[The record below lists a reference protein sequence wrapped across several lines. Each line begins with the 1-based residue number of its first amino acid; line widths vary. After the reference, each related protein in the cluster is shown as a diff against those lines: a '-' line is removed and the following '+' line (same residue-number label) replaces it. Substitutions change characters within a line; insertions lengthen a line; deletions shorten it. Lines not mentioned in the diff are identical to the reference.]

1 MTKILALSVPAALAV
16 ALAASFGTSAEAN
29 NGAKDD
35 VDWCQANASSLGLS
49 FGECVSLLETKEP
62 VSFCKDLADFGR
74 LDAFGYTSYGDC
86 VRSNRHS

>member
-1 MTKILALSVPAALAV
+1 MSKTLALAAPAALV
-16 ALAASFGTSAEAN
+16 VVLAASLGTPAQAN
-29 NGAKDD
+29 NGAKED
-35 VDWCQANASSLGLS
+35 VAWCHANASSFGLS

-74 LDAFGYTSYGDC
+74 LDAFGYASYGDC